1 MTGSSRALRALT
13 LAVALLGLTGCNPG
27 GRDAVTPQT
36 QSTLAPYPADMEH
49 LDDILALSK
58 MELPENVDEVTVE
71 PAYEFERGY
80 PRGWGYVVYF
90 TADEAITR
98 QFLSDYVRIILP
110 EAEDYPD
117 CDPELAEKDLPVAE
131 VNRPI
136 CASASTGTGNARVLV
151 ERPFGR
157 VWILIRGE

>member
-1 MTGSSRALRALT
+1 MNSRQGDSSS
-13 LAVALLGLTGCNPG
+13 
-27 GRDAVTPQT
+27 TPQP

-49 LDDILALSK
+49 LDEILALSK
-58 MELPENVDEVTVE
+58 IELPENVDEATVE
-71 PAYEFERGY
+71 PAYDFERGY

-90 TADEAITR
+90 KADEAITR
-98 QFLSDYVRIILP
+98 QFLSDYVEIVLP
-110 EAEDYPD
+110 QAEDYPD
-117 CDPELAEKDLPVAE
+117 CDPESPQRDLPMDE

-136 CASASTGTGNARVLV
+136 CAFASTGTGNADVLV

>member
-1 MTGSSRALRALT
+1 M
-13 LAVALLGLTGCNPG
+13 
-27 GRDAVTPQT
+27 
-36 QSTLAPYPADMEH
+36 
-49 LDDILALSK
+49 
-58 MELPENVDEVTVE
+58 
-71 PAYEFERGY
+71 
-80 PRGWGYVVYF
+80 VYF